1 MLKHPKTS
9 MYFVK
14 GANAGL
20 LEFGL
25 GSIVKQTVF
34 CWALTKNGKMNK
46 RFINFFMDENGF
58 SVKQI

>member
-34 CWALTKNGKMNK
+34 CWALTKNGNMNK
-46 RFINFFMDENGF
+46 RGINFFMDRNGS
-58 SVKQI
+58 SVRQI